1 MGRSRIEI
9 DLEEFEKLCRLHCT
23 QEELAA
29 WFNCSVS
36 AIRDRVAKRKDYRDA
51 WNRGRAAG
59 RVSLRRAQFAAA
71 LNGDRTM
78 MVWMGKQLLDQK
90 DSVKETKS
98 LIRVQDAR
106 KSLIDEITEY
116 LVTHGSSAAG
126 AEAGRGEE

>member
-1 MGRSRIEI
+1 MGRQRIEI
-9 DLEEFEKLCRLHCT
+9 DIEEFEKLCRLHCT

-29 WFNCSVS
+29 WFNCGINT
-36 AIRDRVAKRKDYRDA
+36 IRDRVAKRKEYRDA

-106 KSLIDEITEY
+106 KSLVDEITEY
-116 LVTHGSSAAG
+116 LVTHGSPETG
-126 AEAGRGEE
+126 EKAGRGEE

>member
-1 MGRSRIEI
+1 MGRQKIEI
-9 DLEEFEKLCRLHCT
+9 DVEEFEKLCRLHCT

-29 WFNCSVS
+29 WFNCSINT
-36 AIRDRVAKRKDYRDA
+36 IRDRVEKRKEYRDA

-90 DSVKETKS
+90 DSVKETKT

-116 LVTHGSSAAG
+116 LVTNGSPAAG
-126 AEAGRGEE
+126 AEAGSGEE

>member
-1 MGRSRIEI
+1 MGRTKIEI
-9 DLEEFEKLCRLHCT
+9 DIEEFEKLCRLHCT

-29 WFNCSVS
+29 WFNCSINT
-36 AIRDRVAKRKDYRDA
+36 IRDRVEKRKEYRDA
-51 WNRGRAAG
+51 WARGRAAG

-90 DSVKETKS
+90 DSVKETKT

-116 LVTHGSSAAG
+116 LVTNGSP
-126 AEAGRGEE
+126 EAGKEASRGEE